1 MRIWDTNLLKARAI
15 NRHGS
20 SGATF
25 SPILHDPMGASLARF
40 RLEPDGLL
48 GVHEAAQHQLFLVVD
63 GDGFV
68 ASGDDGPVEVVQGR
82 MIFWARGEFH
92 GLKAGPQGL
101 VGYVLEGFDVAQDL
115 MLGLWATASSTDDEP
130 EPPADPGN

>member
-1 MRIWDTNLLKARAI
+1 
-15 NRHGS
+15 
-20 SGATF
+20 
-25 SPILHDPMGASLARF
+25 MGASLARF

-68 ASGDDGPVEVVQGR
+68 TSGDDGPVEVVQGR